1 MLLCVNSFSVISP
14 IALKHKANSAFVIYS
29 AEIELSK
36 NKCAE
41 LTGTSIVGQR
51 RNFSIRQQFTLS
63 SLFINDGRLS
73 FNFSLGNSNLKSSSM
88 GTRSNYF
95 GGDCVKY
102 INFQPS
108 VTGNYSSTTIDC
120 KKSYPYTQSE
130 VVLDSNYNI
139 LVESITSILFIVKIE
154 KKREIEKKRNQL
166 IFC

>member
-1 MLLCVNSFSVISP
+1 MSEHFREVPKQFNILSNCQCGKSAKETENCKIPWRNMLLCVDSFSVIWP
-14 IALKHKANSAFVIYS
+14 IALKHKAYSAFVIYS
-29 AEIELSK
+29 AEIEVSK

-51 RNFSIRQQFTLS
+51 RNFSIRLYFTLS

-73 FNFSLGNSNLKSSSM
+73 FNFSLGNSNLKSLPM

-108 VTGNYSSTTIDC
+108 VTGNYSSTTINC
-120 KKSYPYTQSE
+120 K
-130 VVLDSNYNI
+130 
-139 LVESITSILFIVKIE
+139 
-154 KKREIEKKRNQL
+154 
-166 IFC
+166 